1 MKNKAQFLV
10 EVLITIVILIILTV
24 TLFYVFSVLPRAI
37 RYSEDSLIVF
47 NLSNNYI
54 NILNGISRKNFQAL
68 DMLSKDT
75 DYYLAATSSG
85 YEIKE
90 GRNYFSYIGENYAV
104 WFRVVDPIFEND
116 PAKKLIE
123 IYVQTPS
130 YIYSSPLI
138 LTNLREF
145 VFLQDEWSEATTSII
160 TVNPT
165 TTIKQFS
172 TSSNLGTNGEVY
184 LP

>member
-1 MKNKAQFLV
+1 MKSKAQFLV
-10 EVLITIVILIILTV
+10 EILVASIVLIILTFA
-24 TLFYVFSVLPRAI
+24 LFYVFSVLPRAI

-54 NILNGISRKNFQAL
+54 NILNGISRTNFIAL
-68 DMLSKDT
+68 DLLSKDT
-75 DYYLAATSSG
+75 DYYFQATTSG
-85 YEIKE
+85 YTIKE
-90 GRNYFSYIGENYAV
+90 GKELFSFLGENYAV
-104 WFRVVDPIFEND
+104 WFRIVDHIFEND
-116 PAKKLIE
+116 PAKKLVE

-145 VFLQDEWSEATTSII
+145 VFLQDEWIEATTSII
-160 TVNPT
+160 TVTPT
-165 TTIKQFS
+165 TLIKQFA
-172 TSSNLGTNGEVY
+172 TSSNLGINGEIY

>member
-1 MKNKAQFLV
+1 MKNEGQFLV
-10 EVLITIVILIILTV
+10 EILIAMVVLVILSV

-47 NLSNNYI
+47 NLSTNYI
-54 NILNGISRKNFQAL
+54 NILNGISRKNFVVL
-68 DMLSKDT
+68 DSLSKNT
-75 DYYLAATSSG
+75 DYYLEATSSG

-90 GRNYFSYIGENYAV
+90 GKGYFSYIGEDYAV
-104 WFRVVDPIFEND
+104 WFRIIDSAFEND
-116 PAKKLIE
+116 PSRKLIE

-138 LTNLREF
+138 VTNLKEF

-160 TVNPT
+160 TVTPT
-165 TTIKQFS
+165 TSIKQFS
-172 TSSNLGTNGEVY
+172 SSSLGTNGEIY